1 MRAGQKRRMRR
12 GVKAGVGAI
21 PWQHGDV
28 TIPSATGALPG
39 LREALG
45 APAVAMAATFLAF
58 GATVQEAG
66 LSPGWALLACW
77 GIYGMPGQLVL
88 VQAATTGWA
97 GGVGAA
103 VMGAVAVNA
112 RFLPMAVSLT
122 PVLAARERRHL
133 LPAVPFIAV
142 TPWAAAMRALPMVE
156 RPARLSWF
164 LGFGLTSWVVAGAAS
179 LSGYH
184 VAGMMGPEARAALL
198 FVNPL
203 YYALLLAA
211 DLDRPA
217 PRRAVLCG
225 AAAASLVLVLPASM
239 ALLAAGLV
247 GGTLAFMIGRHRGGG

>member
-1 MRAGQKRRMRR
+1 MNRSVVQADTRPGWFPCPANPRTMS
-12 GVKAGVGAI
+12 GMSTAF
-21 PWQHGDV
+21 
-28 TIPSATGALPG
+28 LPG

-45 APAVAMAATFLAF
+45 AAGVAMAATFLAF
-58 GATVQEAG
+58 GAAAQEAG

-88 VQAATTGWA
+88 VQAAATGWA
-97 GGVGAA
+97 GGVGTA

-122 PVLAARERRHL
+122 PVLSAGDRWRL

-142 TPWAAAMRALPMVE
+142 TPWAAAMRALPAID
-156 RPARLSWF
+156 RPSRIGWF
-164 LGFGLTSWVVAGAAS
+164 LGFGLTSWLVAGTAA
-179 LSGYH
+179 LSGFFI
-184 VAGMMGPEARAALL
+184 AAALGPEARAALL

-211 DLDRPA
+211 DLDKPA

-225 AAAASLVLVLPASM
+225 AAAAGLAFLLPPAM
-239 ALLAAGLV
+239 ALLAAGLL
-247 GGTLAFMIGRHRGGG
+247 GGSAAFLWGRRRATG

>member
-1 MRAGQKRRMRR
+1 
-12 GVKAGVGAI
+12 
-21 PWQHGDV
+21 
-28 TIPSATGALPG
+28 
-39 LREALG
+39 
-45 APAVAMAATFLAF
+45 MAATFLAF
-58 GATVQEAG
+58 GAAVQEAG

-112 RFLPMAVSLT
+112 RFLPMAVSLA
-122 PVLAARERRHL
+122 PVLSPRDRRRL

-142 TPWAAAMRALPMVE
+142 TPWAAAMRSLPGIE
-156 RPARLSWF
+156 PGARVSWF
-164 LGFGLTSWVVAGAAS
+164 LGFGLTSWLVAGCAS
-179 LSGYH
+179 LSGFYIGS
-184 VAGMMGPEARAALL
+184 ALGAEARAALL

-203 YYALLLAA
+203 YYGLLLTA
-211 DLDRPA
+211 DLDKAA

-225 AAAASLVLVLPASM
+225 AAAAGLALLLPTAV

-247 GGTLAFMIGRHRGGG
+247 GGTTAFLLGRRRAAG

>member
-1 MRAGQKRRMRR
+1 MLR
-12 GVKAGVGAI
+12 
-21 PWQHGDV
+21 
-28 TIPSATGALPG
+28 SSFLPG

-45 APAVAMAATFLAF
+45 APGVAMAATFLAF
-58 GATVQEAG
+58 GAAVQEAG

-88 VQAATTGWA
+88 VQAATLGWA

-112 RFLPMAVSLT
+112 RFLPMAVSIT
-122 PVLAARERRHL
+122 PVLAARTRWRL

-142 TPWAAAMRALPMVE
+142 TPWAAAMRALPGVE
-156 RPARLSWF
+156 RPDRLAWF
-164 LGFGLTSWVVAGAAS
+164 LGFGLTSWLVAGLAA
-179 LSGYH
+179 LSGFH
-184 VAGMMGPEARAALL
+184 LAGAMGAEARAALL

-225 AAAASLVLVLPASM
+225 AAAASLALVLPSSV
-239 ALLAAGLV
+239 ALLAAGV
-247 GGTLAFMIGRHRGGG
+247 AGGTAAFLLGRRHGGR

>member
-1 MRAGQKRRMRR
+1 
-12 GVKAGVGAI
+12 VS
-21 PWQHGDV
+21 
-28 TIPSATGALPG
+28 SAFLPG
-39 LREALG
+39 LREAIG
-45 APAVAMAATFLAF
+45 APGVAMAATFLAF
-58 GATVQEAG
+58 GAAVQEAG

-88 VQAATTGWA
+88 VQAATLGWA

-112 RFLPMAVSLT
+112 RFLPMAVSIT
-122 PVLAARERRHL
+122 PVLSAPTRWRL

-142 TPWAAAMRALPMVE
+142 TPWAAAMRTLPAIR
-156 RPARLSWF
+156 RPDRVAWF
-164 LGFGLTSWVVAGAAS
+164 LGFGLTSWLVAGGAA
-179 LSGYH
+179 LSGFH
-184 VAGMMGPEARAALL
+184 LAGMLGPEARAALL

-225 AAAASLVLVLPASM
+225 AAAASLAWLLPSSV
-239 ALLAAGLV
+239 ALLAAGIV
-247 GGTLAFMIGRHRGGG
+247 GGSVAFLLGRRRGAG

>member
-1 MRAGQKRRMRR
+1 M
-12 GVKAGVGAI
+12 
-21 PWQHGDV
+21 
-28 TIPSATGALPG
+28 TSPSTTAFGPG

-45 APAVAMAATFLAF
+45 APGVAMAATFLAF
-58 GATVQEAG
+58 GAAVQEAG

-88 VQAATTGWA
+88 VQAATAGWV

-122 PVLAARERRHL
+122 PVLAARDRWRL

-142 TPWAAAMRALPMVE
+142 TPWAAAMRALPAVE
-156 RPARLSWF
+156 RSARVSWF
-164 LGFGLTSWVVAGAAS
+164 LGFGLTSWFVAGTAS
-179 LSGYH
+179 LAGFH
-184 VAGMMGPEARAALL
+184 VAGMLGPEARAALL

-225 AAAASLVLVLPASM
+225 AAAASLALVLPAST
-239 ALLAAGLV
+239 ALLAAGV
-247 GGTLAFMIGRHRGGG
+247 AGGTAAFLLGRRHAAR

>member
-1 MRAGQKRRMRR
+1 MLRS
-12 GVKAGVGAI
+12 
-21 PWQHGDV
+21 PF
-28 TIPSATGALPG
+28 LPG

-45 APAVAMAATFLAF
+45 APGVAMAATFLAF
-58 GATVQEAG
+58 GAAVQEAG
-66 LSPGWALLACW
+66 LTPGWALLACW

-88 VQAATTGWA
+88 VQAATLGWA

-112 RFLPMAVSLT
+112 RFLPMAVSIT
-122 PVLAARERRHL
+122 PVLSARSRWRL

-142 TPWAAAMRALPMVE
+142 TPWAAAMRALPAVE
-156 RPARLSWF
+156 RPRRLAWF
-164 LGFGLTSWVVAGAAS
+164 LGFGLTSWLVAGLAA
-179 LSGYH
+179 LSGFH
-184 VAGMMGPEARAALL
+184 LAGAMGAEARAALL

-225 AAAASLVLVLPASM
+225 AGAASLALVLPSSV
-239 ALLAAGLV
+239 ALLAAGLA
-247 GGTLAFMIGRHRGGG
+247 GGTMAFLLGRRDGRR

>member
-1 MRAGQKRRMRR
+1 MS
-12 GVKAGVGAI
+12 
-21 PWQHGDV
+21 
-28 TIPSATGALPG
+28 SAFLPG

-45 APAVAMAATFLAF
+45 APGIAMAATFLAF
-58 GATVQEAG
+58 GAAVQEAG

-88 VQAATTGWA
+88 VQAATLGWA

-112 RFLPMAVSLT
+112 RFLPMAVSIT
-122 PVLAARERRHL
+122 PVLSAPARRRL

-142 TPWAAAMRALPMVE
+142 TPWAAAMRALPTVE
-156 RPARLSWF
+156 RSARLAWF
-164 LGFGLTSWVVAGAAS
+164 LGFGLTSWLVAGGAA
-179 LSGYH
+179 LAGFH
-184 VAGMMGPEARAALL
+184 VAGMLGAEARAALL

-225 AAAASLVLVLPASM
+225 AAAASLVLLLPSSV
-239 ALLAAGLV
+239 ALLAAGLA
-247 GGTLAFMIGRHRGGG
+247 GGTAAFLLGRYRAAG